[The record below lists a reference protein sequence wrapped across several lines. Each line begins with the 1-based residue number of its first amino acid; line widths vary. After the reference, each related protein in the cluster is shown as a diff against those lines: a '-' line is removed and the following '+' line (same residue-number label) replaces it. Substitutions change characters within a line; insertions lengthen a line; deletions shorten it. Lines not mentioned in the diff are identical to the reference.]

1 MREYLKSLRL
11 EAGFTLQGMA
21 DRFGISRQYYEMIES
36 GDRQRKMDITLI
48 SKISDV
54 FGIPMAEIV
63 ENERAIYAD
72 EWEKKEATDDA

>member
-1 MREYLKSLRL
+1 MREYLKALRL
-11 EAGFTLQGMA
+11 EAGFTLQDMA

-72 EWEKKEATDDA
+72 EWEKKEAT

>member
-1 MREYLKSLRL
+1 MREYLKALRL
-11 EAGFTLQGMA
+11 EAGFTLQDMA

-54 FGIPMAEIV
+54 FGIPMADIV
-63 ENERAIYAD
+63 ENEKAIYAD
-72 EWEKKEATDDA
+72 EWEKKEAT

>member
-1 MREYLKSLRL
+1 MREYLKALRL
-11 EAGFTLQGMA
+11 EAGFTLQDMA

-63 ENERAIYAD
+63 ENEKAIYAD
-72 EWEKKEATDDA
+72 EWEKKEAT